1 MLELLHIQNF
11 AIIDELEIEFD
22 RGLTALTGETGAGKS
37 ILLDALKLISGERAD
52 NDMIRAGESRAE
64 VSASF
69 DLADAPDANRW
80 LKDNEL
86 DSENECVLR
95 RVLSSS
101 GRSRASINGSSVTLE
116 QLRQLTDYLF
126 DIHGQHEHQ
135 SLLHRHV
142 QLSLLDGFLKEAE
155 LIDSVQNCFSSWK
168 QLRDRLDSAR
178 HGDQARE
185 QRIDLLKIYTQELQ
199 SLDLQSIGFEELK
212 QQHRRLANAEN
223 LISVTSSIV
232 NQLYDDESGNVQARL
247 TQSIAQLGQFG
258 EQDKQLEE
266 WQELLNSALIQ
277 VDEAV
282 SGLRDYRENLELDDE
297 LLSSLNE
304 QIAERQ
310 RLARKHQV
318 EPEELVDLADR
329 LQSELD
335 SLENDSNDLESLERQ
350 LQAAEQQYL
359 ELARQLS
366 GKRQQAASTLGAQ
379 IQDVMATLGMPGGQ
393 FVIEVSA
400 DENQF
405 RSHGIDQVNY
415 LVSTNAGQP
424 SKPLSRVASGGELSR
439 ISLAIQVITSEYS
452 HIPTLLFDEVDSGVG
467 GGVAEIV
474 GRKMRLLG
482 NRRQVFCIT
491 HLPQVA
497 SQGHYHLKVSKQQS
511 ADSTT
516 TMVLPLLAD
525 ERVEEV
531 SRMLGGLNITEQ
543 TRAHASE
550 MISLAE

>member
-155 LIDSVQNCFSSWK
+155 LIDSVQNCFGSWK

>member
-52 NDMIRAGESRAE
+52 NDMIRAGENRAE

-69 DLADAPDANRW
+69 DLSDAPDASRW

-95 RVLSSS
+95 RVLSSG

-116 QLRQLTDYLF
+116 QLRQLTDFLF

-142 QLSLLDGFLKEAE
+142 QLSLLDGFLKDAE
-155 LIDSVQNCFSSWK
+155 LIESVRSSYQEWK
-168 QLRDRLDSAR
+168 KVHDRLDSAR

-185 QRIDLLKIYTQELQ
+185 QRIDLLKIYTQELHA
-199 SLDLQSIGFEELK
+199 LDLSSIGFEQLK

-223 LISVTSSIV
+223 LISVTTSV
-232 NQLYDDESGNVQARL
+232 VDQLYDDESGNVQSRL
-247 TQSIAQLGQFG
+247 THSISQLSQVG
-258 EQDKQLEE
+258 EQDQQLQE

-277 VDEAV
+277 VEEAAA
-282 SGLRDYRENLELDDE
+282 GLRDYRENLELDDE

-310 RLARKHQV
+310 RLARKHQI
-318 EPEELVDLADR
+318 EPEALVKLAEQLEGELSS
-329 LQSELD
+329 LQS
-335 SLENDSNDLESLERQ
+335 DSNDLESLERQ
-350 LQAAEQQYL
+350 LQENEQRYL
-359 ELARQLS
+359 AQARILS
-366 GKRQQAASTLGAQ
+366 NKRQQAAIELGDQ
-379 IQDVMATLGMPGGQ
+379 IQQVMATLGMPGGQ
-393 FVIEVSA
+393 FVIEVAA
-400 DENQF
+400 DEKQF
-405 RSHGIDQVNY
+405 RSNGIDRITY

-482 NRRQVFCIT
+482 NNRQVFCIT

-497 SQGHYHLKVSKQQS
+497 SQGHNHLKVYKQQS
-511 ADSTT
+511 DESTT
-516 TMVLPLLAD
+516 TMVLPLNAD
-525 ERVEEV
+525 DRIEEV

-550 MISLAE
+550 MISLAD

>member
-69 DLADAPDANRW
+69 DLSDAPDANRW
-80 LKDNEL
+80 LQDNEL
-86 DSENECVLR
+86 DSDNECVLR
-95 RVLSSS
+95 RILTSG
-101 GRSRASINGSSVTLE
+101 GRSRASINGSSVTVE

-142 QLSLLDGFLKEAE
+142 QLSLLDGFLKESE
-155 LIDSVQNCFSSWK
+155 LIDSVQNCYRSWK

-212 QQHRRLANAEN
+212 LQHRRLANAEN
-223 LISVTSSIV
+223 LISVSSSVV
-232 NQLYDDESGNVQARL
+232 NQLYDDESGNVQAQL
-247 TQSIAQLGQFG
+247 NQSISQLDQVA
-258 EQDKQLEE
+258 EQDKQLQE

-277 VDEAV
+277 VEEAV

-318 EPEELVDLADR
+318 EAEDLLTLSDR
-329 LQSELD
+329 LQAELD
-335 SLENDSNDLESLERQ
+335 NLESDSNDLESLERQ
-350 LQAAEQQYL
+350 LQAAEQKYL

-366 GKRQQAASTLGAQ
+366 DKRQQAASALGAQ
-379 IQDVMATLGMPGGQ
+379 IQEVMATLGMPGGQ
-393 FVIEVSA
+393 FVIEVLA

-405 RSHGIDQVNY
+405 RNHGIDQVNY

-482 NRRQVFCIT
+482 NNRQVFCIT

-516 TMVLPLLAD
+516 TMVLPLHAD

-531 SRMLGGLNITEQ
+531 SRMLGGLKITEQ

>member
-424 SKPLSRVASGGELSR
+424 SKPLSRVASG
-439 ISLAIQVITSEYS
+439 
-452 HIPTLLFDEVDSGVG
+452 
-467 GGVAEIV
+467 
-474 GRKMRLLG
+474 
-482 NRRQVFCIT
+482 
-491 HLPQVA
+491 
-497 SQGHYHLKVSKQQS
+497 
-511 ADSTT
+511 
-516 TMVLPLLAD
+516 
-525 ERVEEV
+525 
-531 SRMLGGLNITEQ
+531 
-543 TRAHASE
+543 
-550 MISLAE
+550 